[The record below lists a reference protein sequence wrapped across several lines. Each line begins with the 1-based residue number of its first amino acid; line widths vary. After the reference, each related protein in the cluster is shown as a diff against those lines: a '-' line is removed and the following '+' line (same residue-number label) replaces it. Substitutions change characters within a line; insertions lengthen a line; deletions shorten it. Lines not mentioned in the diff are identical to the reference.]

1 MKKNIIARLLL
12 TFLLLIA
19 IVGIFSE
26 PAADSPRWMITLILS
41 KLAGLA
47 AFAAAYRFPRWY
59 PSLWLHIESILAACR
74 AASSEGDDEY
84 EDYYL

>member
-59 PSLWLHIESILAACR
+59 PSLWLHIESIIAALR
-74 AASSEGDDEY
+74 SGEEEDDKY